1 MTLVSVNVGLP
12 REVESHG
19 ATVRTSIFKSP
30 VAGRVRVGAFNLDGD
45 EQSDLTVHG
54 GRNKAVYVYPSEHY
68 AAWRDEL
75 PEADLSWGAFGENF
89 TVEGVLETSVYIGD
103 RLLCGSAEFMIT
115 QPRQPC
121 YKLGVRFDRLD
132 MVKRFH
138 RSGRCGFYLA
148 VVKQGAVTAGDA
160 ITLIAGKS
168 PHRVSVAE
176 AYLEATGQGA

>member
-1 MTLVSVNVGLP
+1 MTLLSLNVGQP
-12 REVESHG
+12 REIEWRG

-30 VAGRVRVGAFNLDGD
+30 VAGRVRVKKLHLDGD
-45 EQSDLTVHG
+45 QQSDLTVHG

-68 AAWRDEL
+68 PAWRAEL
-75 PEADLSWGAFGENF
+75 PDADLSWGAFGENF
-89 TVEGVLETSVYIGD
+89 TVDGLLESAVCIGD
-103 RLLCGSAEFMIT
+103 RLLCGTAEFVVT

-148 VVKQGAVTAGDA
+148 VVREGAVAAGDPL
-160 ITLIAGKS
+160 TLIAGQAE
-168 PHRVSVAE
+168 HRPSVAE
-176 AYLEATGQGA
+176 VYRQITGANG